1 MQRSTTSF
9 SSLRASTLRVEV
21 VETFVVDLPIIRPHL
36 LSVATMQ
43 AQTLMIVKIVC
54 SDGIT
59 GFGEGTTIG
68 GLSYGAESPEGM
80 KLAID
85 QYIAPI
91 LKSANPARVPET
103 MIAIRKAIK
112 GNNFAKCAVETALLD
127 AWGKRIGLPMSELVG
142 GRLRDRLPVAWT
154 LASGDT
160 KLDIAEAEQMFER
173 KRHNAFKLKIGRR
186 SIDEDVAHVA
196 AIKRAL
202 GSRASVRVDV
212 NMAWSEVEANK
223 GLAGLEAAGC
233 DLAEQPVESPTALA
247 RLAARFAI
255 PIMADESLAG
265 TGNGLR
271 TCAHERGGC
280 LRSQDRPIR
289 RSLPGGQSR
298 RDRRRGE
305 YRALRRN
312 HARRRYRHDR
322 QRPPLFNL
330 PETGVGHRAVRPASA
345 HRTAADRTAAI
356 PGFRAGG
363 ADRTQ
368 ASALNSMTIG
378 CAFFSVMPNGAASAP
393 RQRRREASDAVPCQ
407 HGRSHPARR
416 RS

>member
-1 MQRSTTSF
+1 MVPPTMQRSTTSF
-9 SSLRASTLRVEV
+9 SSLRASTLRVEA
-21 VETFVVDLPIIRPHL
+21 VETYVVDLPIIRPHL

-68 GLSYGAESPEGM
+68 GLAYGAESPEGM

-103 MIAIRKAIK
+103 MNAIRKAIK

-160 KLDIAEAEQMFER
+160 KIDIAEAEQMLES

-186 SIDEDVAHVA
+186 SIEEDVAHVA
-196 AIKRAL
+196 TVKRAL
-202 GSRASVRVDV
+202 GNRASVQVDV

-223 GLAGLEAAGC
+223 GLSGLEAAGC

-247 RLAARFAI
+247 RLAARIRYPDHGRRI
-255 PIMADESLAG
+255 PSG
-265 TGNGLR
+265 TRNGIC
-271 TCAHERGGC
+271 TCTRERGRC
-280 LRSQDRPIR
+280 LRSQDRPVR
-289 RSLPGGQSR
+289 RSLPSRQSR
-298 RDRRRGE
+298 RDRRRRE
-305 YRALRRN
+305 YWALRRN
-312 HARRRYRHDR
+312 HARRCYRHDR
-322 QRPPLFNL
+322 ERPPLFNL
-330 PETGVGHRAVRPASA
+330 SKAGVGH
-345 HRTAADRTAAI
+345 
-356 PGFRAGG
+356 
-363 ADRTQ
+363 
-368 ASALNSMTIG
+368 
-378 CAFFSVMPNGAASAP
+378 
-393 RQRRREASDAVPCQ
+393 
-407 HGRSHPARR
+407 
-416 RS
+416 